1 MDTLLQLL
9 RSTFSD
15 QQTIQT
21 TFVLLAAG
29 AVAVLGLGVGL
40 LATGAFDPLRRRLAH
55 LHDQPDSHGVS
66 AEKVA
71 AALRP
76 LAVYLT
82 PRNEWKRSE
91 LRRQLVYAG
100 YRSNS
105 VATIFQGV
113 RAILLLT
120 CPVVVLLAGRWMP
133 DVEASRLMFY
143 AFVAAVVGSMIPGM
157 VLDRLVAK
165 RKRKLRV
172 GFPDALDLLVVCV
185 EAGLGLSPAIQRVA
199 DEMAV
204 AHIERSAEFH
214 LVNAE
219 IRAGVDRSQALKNL
233 ADRTGLKDIRGL
245 VALLIQTMK
254 FGTSVADALRVYSEE
269 FRDRR
274 MQAAE
279 EMAAKIGTKM
289 IFPLI
294 IFIFPAF
301 FVVTVGPAIMRLIDV
316 FGSLSTTTGG

>member
-9 RSTFSD
+9 RSAVAD
-15 QQTIQT
+15 QQLVQIL
-21 TFVLLAAG
+21 FVLLAAL

-40 LATGAFDPLRRRLAH
+40 LATGVFDPLKRRLAH
-55 LHDQPDSHGVS
+55 LHDHQDTHGVS
-66 AEKVA
+66 AEKIA
-71 AALRP
+71 AVLRP
-76 LAVYLT
+76 LAAYLT
-82 PRNEWKRSE
+82 PRKEWKRSE

-100 YRSNS
+100 YRSS
-105 VATIFQGV
+105 SATTIFHGV
-113 RAILLLT
+113 RAILGLT
-120 CPVVVLLAGRWMP
+120 GPIIVLTVARWMP
-133 DVEASRLMFY
+133 ELEASRLLLY
-143 AFVAAVVGSMIPGM
+143 AFVAAVIGSMLPSM
-157 VLDRLVAK
+157 VLDRLVEK
-165 RKRKLRV
+165 RKRKLRI

-185 EAGLGLSPAIQRVA
+185 ESGLGLSPAIQRVA

-204 AHIERSAEFH
+204 AHGELSNEFQ

-233 ADRTGLKDIRGL
+233 ADRTGLQDIRGL

-279 EMAAKIGTKM
+279 EQAAKIGTKM

-294 IFIFPAF
+294 LFIFPAF
-301 FVVTVGPAIMRLIDV
+301 FVVTAGPGIMRLIDA
-316 FGSLSTTTGG
+316 FSQLAR

>member
-9 RSTFSD
+9 RSTVGD
-15 QQTIQT
+15 QQTVHVL
-21 TFVLLAAG
+21 FVLLAAG
-29 AVAVLGLGVGL
+29 AVAVLGLGIGL

-55 LHDQPDSHGVS
+55 LHDHQQTTGVS
-66 AEKVA
+66 ADKIA
-71 AALRP
+71 AVLRP
-76 LAVYLT
+76 LAAYLT
-82 PRNEWKRSE
+82 PKNEWKRSE

-100 YRSNS
+100 YRSSN
-105 VATIFQGV
+105 ATTIFHGI
-113 RAILLLT
+113 RAILGMAA
-120 CPVVVLLAGRWMP
+120 PMAVVLAARWMP
-133 DVEASRLMFY
+133 DLEASKVLLY
-143 AFVAAVVGSMIPGM
+143 AVVAAVIGSMLPSM
-157 VLDRLVAK
+157 VLDRLVEK

-185 EAGLGLSPAIQRVA
+185 ESGLGLSPAIQRVA

-204 AHIERSAEFH
+204 AHTELAAELH

-219 IRAGVDRSQALKNL
+219 VRAGVDRSQALKNL
-233 ADRTGLKDIRGL
+233 ADRTGLQDIRGL

-279 EMAAKIGTKM
+279 EQAAKIGTKM

-301 FVVTVGPAIMRLIDV
+301 FIVTAGPGVMRLIDA
-316 FGSLSTTTGG
+316 FSQLAR